1 MPPPRWYWGDDV
13 RLHLRPIFQSLS
25 VSGKVNFRDL
35 EAVGADLVGS
45 QIRTGSGA
53 PKAHR
58 IPLITVA
65 LQVAELR
72 MACRGRPFPVS
83 LPAIGLLLSVL
94 GLTYLSP
101 SASSS

>member
-1 MPPPRWYWGDDV
+1 MFV
-13 RLHLRPIFQSLS
+13 CLRLRRYTVHSKLSSTHLLLS
-25 VSGKVNFRDL
+25 RSPSF
-35 EAVGADLVGS
+35 VGHQRLG
-45 QIRTGSGA
+45 GA
-53 PKAHR
+53 PKTYR

-94 GLTYLSP
+94 GLTYLNP
-101 SASSS
+101 FASNS